1 MEPAAPGTE
10 DEVKLPVQSHVSK
23 KETEQERLL
32 SIKTRLPNGKVDNV
46 FELNI
51 NNLAEHWYCNL
62 CQCPVMG
69 LVYHHEIGKRH
80 SSNMQNAGTYAF
92 ESDLL
97 QVAPGEPVPPGV
109 DEEVEKIAQIQETL
123 DNYTIGPLIGLE
135 YLIELF
141 EYDRE
146 KEPSYLCLL
155 CDKRGDPRTV
165 ISHLASY
172 NHIIQYIQR
181 HFTKCFRAL
190 APYITKQY
198 KRNWQSATQKI
209 AEEIENKFGRLK
221 PHVAEA
227 ETFTEKR
234 MHFQNL
240 VANGRHLSEKSGVT
254 FEELI
259 DEKELTKVTTDEVI
273 MTKLSD
279 DVSKRVYRI
288 TGTEP
293 GSETTKK
300 VKRSPSPPVVAKPKK
315 LKKTI
320 TPTEKRRSLSSV
332 SSISSSDLSDF
343 DPAEPTF
350 PKRKYQREKF
360 QPHKP
365 FHDHRIRKSRSRSR
379 SPVFHRAVRG
389 GRGRVHP
396 WERSDYIKSRAE
408 LASEKNKS
416 KSDKLEEFKKLSLAI
431 ENDMDRVLKQH
442 EKNPEKHP
450 QYNEEWKQFWNKR
463 YKELQAAGKD
473 ASNYD
478 FKPDWIK
485 FWNKRMIEIHNSE
498 VKVKKDAL
506 RKRLSLPEEPAPIC
520 FKITGKKKPSKEADV
535 KVEVPSTVD
544 HDSDVIVIEDK
555 DEDTISSKRSHSPWE
570 TEVVSRSVPRRSR
583 EKSPEV
589 TRDLIKDHTKPSRD
603 KSKEYRSRS
612 NSREK
617 DWRRKSKTRD
627 RDYHRDYP
635 HDAYYRDSYRKVDL
649 PDYIKPPRV
658 MRDVTRHPVVSPPLS
673 RRVET
678 IESDSDDGD
687 VNVVGILRLLTALEE
702 KLGSLGPKV
711 IDLLAQAL
719 KMEKTEA
726 NSSETLLDNEMNC
739 VLFETIKEK
748 LKGQLLAGL
757 VDYNQEKAFKNAIKK
772 IASLVHYSGERKK
785 QLQKEKPKVDPIKVP
800 GIGTVDKAAIAKQ
813 IATAL
818 VLQGKTDVSQAELE
832 QLINAVVGMAE
843 ASKNSDKPM
852 TTANFLQQ
860 LSQPKQPET
869 PTETFTQSLQT
880 MTPEPESSSSME
892 GLSDL
897 DLQTLLQNF
906 KDLCTDEQHS
916 LISYL
921 KKLESKEPERVERL
935 RKFVNLDAE
944 KNPEPA
950 ETIRRTSPFSN
961 RLQAANPIVEEKI
974 EEVEKAEAV
983 KLSLDSDDD
992 DYTFED
998 VFKAAK
1004 QTVKDNEE
1012 RERNAKLPV
1021 FKTDGFDLT
1030 NAKSLIANIM
1040 GQLKSNNESANVN
1053 FGLGGSSSTMSTPQ
1067 SEKNYF
1073 SATDALSI
1081 RPMLQS
1087 RVDFTN
1093 DSILRHNVE
1102 PDSRNYRPN
1111 VVYPQHNQYV
1121 KPPDNQHQFNRQN
1134 FDQYSMH
1141 DNGRW

>member
-1 MEPAAPGTE
+1 MMEPAAPGTE
-10 DEVKLPVQSHVSK
+10 DEVKLPVQTHISK

-32 SIKTRLPNGKVDNV
+32 NVKARLPNGKIGNV
-46 FELNI
+46 FELNVDSRS
-51 NNLAEHWYCNL
+51 EHWYCNL

-69 LVYHHEIGKRH
+69 RVYHHEIGKRH
-80 SSNMQNAGTYAF
+80 TSNVQNGGNYA
-92 ESDLL
+92 SDAELL
-97 QVAPGEPVPPGV
+97 QVAPGEPVPPGI
-109 DEEVEKIAQIQETL
+109 DGEVEKVAQIQETL
-123 DNYTIGPLIGLE
+123 DNYTVGPIIGLE
-135 YLIELF
+135 YLIELV

-165 ISHLASY
+165 IAHLSSY
-172 NHIIQYIQR
+172 NHITQYIQR
-181 HFTKCFRAL
+181 HFTRCFRAL

-198 KRNWQSATQKI
+198 KRNWQLAMQKI
-209 AEEIENKFGRLK
+209 AEAIENKFGRLK

-227 ETFTEKR
+227 ETFTGKR
-234 MHFQNL
+234 MYFQNL

-254 FEELI
+254 FEDLI
-259 DEKELTKVTTDEVI
+259 DEKQLTKITNDDTT

-279 DVSKRVYRI
+279 DVSKRSYRK

-293 GSETTKK
+293 GSETSKK
-300 VKRSPSPPVVAKPKK
+300 LKRSPSPPVVAKPKK
-315 LKKTI
+315 IKASNT
-320 TPTEKRRSLSSV
+320 TEKRRSLSSV

-343 DPAEPTF
+343 DPMQSTF
-350 PKRKYQREKF
+350 PKRKHQREKF
-360 QPHKP
+360 QPYKQFP
-365 FHDHRIRKSRSRSR
+365 GRHRRSRSKSRS
-379 SPVFHRAVRG
+379 PIPHRAGRG

-396 WERSDYIKSRAE
+396 WERSDYIKSRSE
-408 LASEKNKS
+408 LASERNKA
-416 KSDKLEEFKKLSLAI
+416 KSDKFEEFKKLSLAI
-431 ENDMDRVLKQH
+431 ETDMDRVLKQH

-450 QYNEEWKQFWNKR
+450 QYNDEWKQFWNKR
-463 YKELQAAGKD
+463 YKELQSEGKD
-473 ASNYD
+473 AANYD
-478 FKPDWIK
+478 FKPEWIQ
-485 FWNKRMIEIHNSE
+485 FWNKRMVEIHNSE
-498 VKVKKDAL
+498 IKVKKDAL
-506 RKRLSLPEEPAPIC
+506 RKRLSLPEEPAPIS
-520 FKITGKKKPSKEADV
+520 FKITGKKKPSNESEA
-535 KVEVPSTVD
+535 KVDVPSTVD
-544 HDSDVIVIEDK
+544 QDSDVIVIEDK
-555 DEDTISSKRSHSPWE
+555 DDDNVSSKRSHSPWE
-570 TEVVSRSVPRRSR
+570 TEVASRSASRRSR
-583 EKSPEV
+583 EKSRELS
-589 TRDLIKDHTKPSRD
+589 RNLSKDRSKPSRD

-617 DWRRKSKTRD
+617 DWRRKGKSRD
-627 RDYHRDYP
+627 REYYRDYP
-635 HDAYYRDSYRKVDL
+635 HDSYYRDPYRKTEL

-658 MRDVTRHPVVSPPLS
+658 MRDVTRHPVMSPPLN
-673 RRVET
+673 RHVES
-678 IESDSDDGD
+678 IESDSEDGD

-726 NSSETLLDNEMNC
+726 NSSESLLDNEMNC

-800 GIGTVDKAAIAKQ
+800 GIGTVDKSAIAKQ

-843 ASKNSDKPM
+843 ASKNSEKPM
-852 TTANFLQQ
+852 TTASFLQQ

-869 PTETFTQSLQT
+869 PTETFSQSLQT
-880 MTPEPESSSSME
+880 MASEPTSSNSME

-935 RKFVNLDAE
+935 RKFVNLDVE
-944 KNPEPA
+944 KSQEPA
-950 ETIRRTSPFSN
+950 EPTRRSSPFSN
-961 RLQAANPIVEEKI
+961 RLQAANPIEEKI
-974 EEVEKAEAV
+974 EKAEKPEVV
-983 KLSLDSDDD
+983 KVTLDSDED

-1004 QTVKDNEE
+1004 QNVKDNEE
-1012 RERNAKLPV
+1012 RERKAKLPV
-1021 FKTDGFDLT
+1021 FKTEGFDLA

-1040 GQLKSNNESANVN
+1040 GQFKSNESANVN
-1053 FGLGGSSSTMSTPQ
+1053 LLGMGGSSSTMSTPQ
-1067 SEKNYF
+1067 SEKNY
-1073 SATDALSI
+1073 SSVTDSLNI
-1081 RPMLQS
+1081 KPNIQS
-1087 RVDFTN
+1087 RVDLTN
-1093 DSILRHNVE
+1093 ESILRHNVE
-1102 PDSRNYRPN
+1102 PDPRNYRPN

-1121 KPPDNQHQFNRQN
+1121 NPPGNQHQFNRQN
-1134 FDQYSMH
+1134 FDPYSMH